1 MGKDYYSILGVERNA
16 TEEEIKKAYRR
27 LALQHHPDKE
37 HGNEETFKEI
47 NEAYSV
53 LKDPAKRMQYD
64 QFGTAGVGPGHREAG
79 FGSDF
84 QDLFGEVFSEF
95 FGGGRRGPSP
105 MRGADLR
112 YDLELTFEEAA
123 FGTEKEIEVPIT
135 VDCSTCGG
143 TGAREGSSGV
153 QTCTRCGG
161 SGQVNFRQGFLTI
174 SRPCSSC
181 GGRGS
186 VVRNPCT
193 SCGGLG
199 KQRQKTKISVKVPG
213 GVDTGSRLRIS
224 GKGEPGEMGGPPGD
238 LYVVVNVKEH
248 EIFRREGE
256 NIICEVPISMAQ
268 AALGCEIDVPT
279 LEGKARLKIPAG
291 TQPGKVFTL
300 RGKGIASLS
309 TGRRGE
315 EYVVINVQIPKN
327 LSKKQK
333 ELLEEFA
340 EISGEEVSHPSKN
353 LFSRVKEIFE

>member
-27 LALQHHPDKE
+27 LALKHHPDKE
-37 HGNEETFKEI
+37 HGSEETFKEI

-53 LKDPAKRMQYD
+53 LKDPQKRMQYD
-64 QFGTAGVGPGHREAG
+64 QFGTAGVGPGYREAG

-105 MRGADLR
+105 ARGADLR

-123 FGTEKEIEVPIT
+123 FGTEKEIEIPVT
-135 VDCSTCGG
+135 VDCSNCGG
-143 TGAREGSSGV
+143 SGAREGRGGV
-153 QTCTRCGG
+153 QTCGRCGG

-181 GGRGS
+181 GGRGT
-186 VVRNPCT
+186 VVRNPCA

-199 KQRQKTKISVKVPG
+199 KQRQRTKISVKVPG
-213 GVDTGSRLRIS
+213 GVDTGSRLRLS

-238 LYVVVNVKEH
+238 LYVVVNVREH

-256 NIICEVPISMAQ
+256 NIICEVPVSIAQ
-268 AALGCEIDVPT
+268 AALGCEIEVPT
-279 LEGKARLKIPAG
+279 LEGTARLKIPAG

-315 EYVVINVQIPKN
+315 ELVVINVQIPKD
-327 LSKKQK
+327 LSKRQK

-340 EISGEEVSHPSKN
+340 EISGEHISHPSKN